1 MEAVERRLAAVLAL
15 DVVGYSRMMG
25 ADEAGTLQRLK
36 SVRAAVV
43 DPSIASY
50 HGRVVKVMGDGLLVE
65 FDSAVNAVACAV
77 EIQAGMRERE
87 REATGIVPMRF
98 RIGINSGDVIIDGDD
113 IYGDGVNIAARLE
126 SIADPGGIFVSAFVY
141 DSVHK
146 NVPAQFESLGKKKL
160 KNIESPVAVYRIVL
174 DGSSGSSPVRG
185 GRHRLWPVL
194 AVLVVATAALGWW
207 ATRGP
212 DAPPAV
218 NEATSRDASP
228 ATVAPTTTAV
238 GMPVIAVLPL
248 DNFSGDPEQDYFSD
262 GLTEDLITDISKL
275 SGMRVIARNSTFSYK
290 GKAADVREV
299 GAALGAT
306 HVVEGS
312 VRKAGDTVRITV
324 QLIDSTDARHLW
336 AERYDR
342 KLEDIFSIQ
351 DEVVAEIVHALAEQL
366 GASVALTP
374 VTVGQVG
381 RVTARSGYGTESVA
395 AYEAFL
401 QGWALYNQAS
411 PESFSAAVP
420 HFERALEIDPAYSR
434 AHAALASIYWEAWK
448 RFWQRSLGLPEN
460 FAAWERADHH
470 LQLAMAS
477 PTPLAYRVSS
487 EMLLI
492 NRRYEQAISEARE
505 AITLDSNDALG
516 YIVMANATTFAGDP
530 ASALDL
536 VAAAMQIDPRYPP
549 AYLFSLALA
558 EFGLELYQDAA
569 GHLEEAI
576 HLNDRNPFWFALLV
590 ATYGQLGAVERAA
603 EARAKLDELQ
613 RTAGMPR
620 FTIGW
625 PTGRWP
631 YRDVGDAERLREG
644 LLAGGLPEG

>member
-1 MEAVERRLAAVLAL
+1 METVERRLAAVLAL
-15 DVVGYSRMMG
+15 DVVGYSRLMG
-25 ADEAGTLQRLK
+25 EDEAGTLQRFK
-36 SVRAAVV
+36 AVRAAVV
-43 DPSIASY
+43 DPALARH
-50 HGRVVKVMGDGLLVE
+50 HGRVVKLMGDGLLVD

-77 EIQAGMRERE
+77 EIQDGMRAQEKQNTE
-87 REATGIVPMRF
+87 VTPMRF

-141 DSVHK
+141 AGVHK
-146 NVPAQFESLGKKKL
+146 NLPARFESLGKKKL
-160 KNIESPVAVYRIVL
+160 KNIESPVAVYRVVT
-174 DGSSGSSPVRG
+174 GEPAVKSAVNGT
-185 GRHRLWPVL
+185 GRRHLLAAAVVAL
-194 AVLVVATAALGWW
+194 AVGALAWWVTTPQDSPPTTAEHALPHGASEPATS
-207 ATRGP
+207 P
-212 DAPPAV
+212 DA
-218 NEATSRDASP
+218 
-228 ATVAPTTTAV
+228 V
-238 GMPVIAVLPL
+238 GRTPVIAVLPL

-275 SGMRVIARNSTFSYK
+275 SGMSVIARNSTFSYK

-299 GAALGAT
+299 GIALGAT

-324 QLIDSTDARHLW
+324 QLIDAADARHLW

-342 KLEDIFSIQ
+342 KLEDIFAIQ
-351 DEVVAEIVHALAEQL
+351 DEVVAKIVNALAAQFDIARVL
-366 GASVALTP
+366 PLASPGVP
-374 VTVGQVG
+374 VG
-381 RVTARSGYGTESVA
+381 TAQAGGHGTSSVE

-401 QGWALYNQAS
+401 QGWALYNRPS
-411 PESFSAAVP
+411 PESFAAAVP
-420 HFERALEIDPAYSR
+420 HFERALEIDPAYAR

-470 LQLAMAS
+470 LQLAMRS

-487 EMLLI
+487 EMLLT
-492 NRRYEQAISEARE
+492 NRRFDQAISEARS
-505 AITLDSNDALG
+505 AIAMDSNDALG
-516 YIVMANATTFAGDP
+516 YVVMANANTFAGDP
-530 ASALDL
+530 DTALDL

-558 EFGLELYQDAA
+558 EFGLERYEDAA
-569 GHLEEAI
+569 QHLLEATSR
-576 HLNDRNPFWFALLV
+576 NDRDPFWFALLV
-590 ATYGQLGAVERAA
+590 ATYGQMGATEKAA
-603 EARAKLDELQ
+603 AALARLDELQ
-613 RTAGMPR
+613 AAAGMPR

-631 YRDVGDAERLREG
+631 YRSAQDSERLREG